1 MKSNIWQ
8 DKNNWTH
15 IDWELDGV
23 TSKMLNWFWSNME
36 KCDNL
41 WHPGQ
46 HIVLTGSAADPL
58 GRQRGTTKRKD
69 LRYGHRA
76 ARVGGDEGYRSGTLA

>member
-1 MKSNIWQ
+1 MVDKVKSHVWQ

-36 KCDNL
+36 KGDNL
-41 WHPGQ
+41 WHPDQ
-46 HIVLTGSAADPL
+46 HMDFGWFVSMEEA
-58 GRQRGTTKRKD
+58 
-69 LRYGHRA
+69 
-76 ARVGGDEGYRSGTLA
+76 GGPRLNSCCSSNGLMVR